1 MLIKPFAILAIL
13 SGTALPLAVLG
24 IHSVLDARIP
34 HCNEHLP
41 SSVSLCSDSVTVV
54 LELLE
59 RGRALAGR
67 VWTGHVSG

>member
-41 SSVSLCSDSVTVV
+41 SSVSLCSDSVTG
-54 LELLE
+54 LKYDAQW
-59 RGRALAGR
+59 RR
-67 VWTGHVSG
+67 SGIAS